1 MQSVNNTSAAGTAP
15 DTRQQIARLAALT
28 LIFSYAELMLP
39 RVFPFFRLG
48 LGNTAL
54 LMGLALDLTF
64 PAFMLLCVVKAVA
77 ANLMAGTLFSPF
89 FLVSFAQSFVS
100 ALIMFGLY
108 HAGRPGV
115 SRGRLQSEENDR
127 RRRLLS
133 LYGISVC
140 GAATSALVQITLSS
154 LYLGQGTWSLLGPM
168 LLFNLMSGFFTAW
181 SAEILGDYNEGG
193 EGLPL
198 APKTVVSTGSTTVF
212 SATPSNGG
220 ENISERSTEFCE
232 AKLQAQVHSSNNST
246 DNSYL
251 RHPRNAPDMAGSQ
264 NVPRVRNIFC
274 LALILAA
281 AASVFFIK
289 NTAVLC
295 AILLFSFL
303 AQKLAGRKI
312 LLLPHISLWLF
323 VLITSAFVPNGRVLW
338 TFAGFSFTEGA
349 LLAAIQK
356 ALRLSI
362 VSALSQTA
370 ATIKLST
377 APDSLLALTLA
388 YYGEMSDTFQK
399 TPGSII
405 TKIKAAL
412 RDRSATRDDEES
424 YSTT

>member
-39 RVFPFFRLG
+39 RIVPFFRLG

-54 LMGLALDLTF
+54 LMGLALDLNF

-198 APKTVVSTGSTTVF
+198 APKTVVSTGPSTLLRDHSTTVF
-212 SATPSNGG
+212 SATPSSEGG
-220 ENISERSTEFCE
+220 
-232 AKLQAQVHSSNNST
+232 HP
-246 DNSYL
+246 
-251 RHPRNAPDMAGSQ
+251 PRNAPPASTEEAVLSTFRQSTGAIHPSDYSSTGL
-264 NVPRVRNIFC
+264 PRTRNIF
-274 LALILAA
+274 LLSIILAA